1 MRDPEVLAMSS
12 PAPTTPAPTQSRL
25 QRSWDATVRYL
36 LRSRLHRIFSGKLL
50 IITVVGRKT
59 GREYANPVGY
69 ASYEGDL
76 LVGTAAR
83 WRRNLRD
90 GESVRVT
97 LRGREIRA
105 DWEVITEEEPIV
117 ELYRIILEQNPV
129 HGRFAGISLD
139 ADGSVNRAQLRAAL
153 AGGTAVVR
161 LRPRDASR

>member
-1 MRDPEVLAMSS
+1 MSG
-12 PAPTTPAPTQSRL
+12 PVPTTSAPARSRL
-25 QRSWDATVRYL
+25 QRTWDATVRYL
-36 LRSRLHRIFSGKLL
+36 LRSRLHRLFSGKLL

-83 WRRNLRD
+83 WRHNLRD
-90 GESVRVT
+90 GEPVRIT
-97 LRGREIRA
+97 LRGKEIRA
-105 DWEVITEEEPIV
+105 DWAVITDEEPIA

-139 ADGSVNRAQLRAAL
+139 ADGNVNRAELRAAL
-153 AGGTAVVR
+153 ARGTAVVR
-161 LRPRDASR
+161 LHPHDAS

>member
-1 MRDPEVLAMSS
+1 MSS
-12 PAPTTPAPTQSRL
+12 STRAPAQSRL
-25 QRSWDATVRYL
+25 QRSWDAAVRST
-36 LRSRLHRIFSGKLL
+36 LRTRLHRIFSGKLL

-69 ASYEGDL
+69 ATHEGDL

-90 GESVRVT
+90 GEPVRVT
-97 LRGREIRA
+97 LRGKEIDA
-105 DWEVITEEEPIV
+105 DWEVITDEEQLV

-139 ADGSVNRAQLRAAL
+139 ADGSVNRTELRTAL
-153 AGGTAVVR
+153 GKGTAVVR
-161 LRPRDASR
+161 LHPRDESR